1 MKLAEDV
8 TAGSVDPAALNAELV
23 QKCREL
29 IGRVVGEGDPLFEPQ
44 VAVANQALATG
55 AVPATTLREWAAVL
69 ALQHAQGSEILA
81 SSMQMTTAPV
91 LHRSQSHAR
100 TRWDQ
105 KSDRKVITS
114 ADEIDAAILDAL
126 RRAGGFAPRADIRDQ
141 LPESGFWSKVEAAAR
156 LHETGQVH
164 SLLDHSAR

>member
-8 TAGSVDPAALNAELV
+8 SAGSVDPAALNAELV

-29 IGRVVGEGDPLFEPQ
+29 FGRVVGGGDPLFEPQ

-81 SSMQMTTAPV
+81 SSMQMTPAPV
-91 LHRSQSHAR
+91 LHR
-100 TRWDQ
+100 
-105 KSDRKVITS
+105 
-114 ADEIDAAILDAL
+114 
-126 RRAGGFAPRADIRDQ
+126 
-141 LPESGFWSKVEAAAR
+141 
-156 LHETGQVH
+156 
-164 SLLDHSAR
+164 